1 MLSQVKYTIKKSNS
15 PNTAPP
21 ILPAEVRSGLHP
33 RTTKRMPR
41 GILFEGTVHRS
52 YSRTNLALT
61 LYCSRMVL
69 KSRGSSSMA
78 VSTAAASIIFMLRA
92 TTALL

>member
-15 PNTAPP
+15 PNAASA

-41 GILFEGTVHRS
+41 GILFEGTERRS

-61 LYCSRMVL
+61 LYCSRIVL
-69 KSRGSSSMA
+69 KSRGSSSTTL
-78 VSTAAASIIFMLRA
+78 SPAAASIIFMLRA